1 LALALNGDPKDN
13 VELEPKD
20 RVFIH
25 KNLARTD
32 PPIVTVE
39 GEVERPGK
47 YPLGENMTAA
57 TLVRVA
63 GGLKRGAYTQEA
75 DLTRYELADGSKIAS
90 EHVNVPIALA
100 LKDEPD
106 ADVRLRDGDVLTIR
120 QVTGW
125 KDLGATIKVDGEVM
139 HPGTYGIQE
148 GERLSSIIQRAGGLR
163 KDAYPY
169 GAVFQRQQ
177 IREIEE
183 KNRAD
188 LIDRVQSEAGDI
200 KGIPEQSQED
210 IFAKQAAVQQFQT
223 TLQRLQDSVPEGR
236 LVIHISQK
244 IKRWEGTASDVQVRT
259 GDSIFIPK
267 RPGVVL
273 VDGSVYNPTGV
284 TYKPGK
290 NAGWYLKQAGGAT
303 QTANK
308 KSIFV
313 IRADGSVAGGSAGLL
328 GGGVES
334 SSMQPGDMIVV
345 PEKIFTISRAW
356 QNTAIAA
363 QIATAIAL
371 SVEAARTF

>member
-1 LALALNGDPKDN
+1 
-13 VELEPKD
+13 
-20 RVFIH
+20 
-25 KNLARTD
+25 
-32 PPIVTVE
+32 VTVE

-47 YPLGENMTAA
+47 YALGENMTAA
-57 TLVRVA
+57 TLVRMA
-63 GGLKRGAYTQEA
+63 GGLKRSAYTQEA
-75 DLTRYELADGSKIAS
+75 DLTRYELAEGSKVAS
-90 EHVNVPIALA
+90 EHVSVPIALA
-100 LKDEPD
+100 LKDDPD

-148 GERLSSIIQRAGGLR
+148 GERLSSVIQRAGGFR
-163 KDAYPY
+163 KDGYPY

-200 KGIPEQSQED
+200 KGIPEQTQED

-223 TLQRLQDSVPEGR
+223 TLQRLQNSVPEGR
-236 LVIHISQK
+236 LVIHISQN
-244 IKRWEGTASDVQVRT
+244 IKRWEGTASDVQVRA
-259 GDSIFIPK
+259 GDSIYIPK
-267 RPGVVL
+267 RPGTVL
-273 VDGSVYNPTGV
+273 IDGSVYNPTGV
-284 TYKPGK
+284 TYRPGK
-290 NAGWYLKQAGGAT
+290 NAGWYLAQAGGVN

-313 IRADGSVAGGSAGLL
+313 IRADGSVAGNSGGLF
-328 GGGVES
+328 GGGIGS
-334 SSMQPGDMIVV
+334 SPMQPGDMIVV

-363 QIATAIAL
+363 QIVTAIAL
-371 SVEAARTF
+371 SAEAARTF